1 MTSKTA
7 CRTRGPSPDK
17 TARTRA
23 AIVKAAHR
31 EFLNNG
37 FAHTTMA
44 GVAKRAK
51 VAKGTLYLYFKT
63 KEDMFIAMVREVIFD
78 PFNLANQAVMEESES
93 VSDFLKRII
102 LPIIRNIE
110 SFETPTVTS
119 FVLSD
124 GGKFTFLADVYREQ
138 VYEPF
143 NQFFERYIKLADE
156 RGELRTPVLMK
167 HPEIA
172 TAPMWSSLMNN
183 GIISP
188 KKPIDLASVMEAQIE
203 LCFI

>member
-1 MTSKTA
+1 
-7 CRTRGPSPDK
+7 
-17 TARTRA
+17 
-23 AIVKAAHR
+23 VKAAHC

-44 GVAKRAK
+44 GVANRAK

-63 KEDMFIAMVREVIFD
+63 KEDMFIAMVRELIYD
-78 PFNLANQAVMEESES
+78 PFNLAERAVLAESES
-93 VSDFLKRII
+93 ISAFLRRTI

-143 NQFFERYIKLADE
+143 NQFFERYIKLAGE
-156 RGELRTPVLMK
+156 RGELRNPVLMK